1 MTRVDAR
8 EFAHAVSLA
17 ASAPEWRAQRLPAT
31 SPVRAGEP
39 YRGFVRLDS
48 DDGPRFG
55 YVASR
60 SFWTDDGEP
69 VAEGLLYEVSPGLR
83 GEPQGFPSNG
93 RRFREIGEAMI
104 TNDARLFPALL
115 RAYA

>member
-8 EFAHAVSLA
+8 EFAHTVSLA
-17 ASAPEWRAQRLPAT
+17 ASAPEWRAERLPAT

-39 YRGFVRLDS
+39 YRGFVRLDAA
-48 DDGPRFG
+48 GGARFG

-83 GEPQGFPSNG
+83 LEPQRFPSNG
-93 RRFREIGEAMI
+93 RRFREVGEAMI
-104 TNDARLFPALL
+104 TNDARLFSALL
-115 RAYA
+115 RAYG